1 VSNSESLFEDYLK
14 QHNFS
19 YQKDFIVT
27 PGNIDFKVGKNDY
40 IVLCDVKEVRDRKK
54 GKYGQISPQ
63 DQIRSDIRK
72 IRRKFGRQ
80 RPSLPVILIT
90 MNFGTNF
97 FTGLSVQT
105 ALMGDIG
112 VYIDATTKTRSE
124 LLHLSRGNA
133 AFTKY
138 HNTTISA
145 VLAFDVKN
153 QIYHC
158 LFRNPFTHNPIPQDY
173 FPVWKAIDL
182 NPNANEENLKILS
195 SLMFWPK
202 SFNNTY

>member
-1 VSNSESLFEDYLK
+1 MSLILFDRLYTLSSTVES
-14 QHNFS
+14 
-19 YQKDFIVT
+19 IR
-27 PGNIDFKVGKNDY
+27 NIDFKIDRDGF
-40 IVLCDVKEVRDRKK
+40 IVLCDVKEVRDRKDMS
-54 GKYGQISPQ
+54 YAVISPQ
-63 DQIRSDIRK
+63 NQIRNDIRK
-72 IRRKFGRQ
+72 LRKKFGKQ
-80 RPSLPVILIT
+80 RPSLPVVLVT
-90 MNFGTNF
+90 MNFGSNI
-97 FTGLSVQT
+97 FTGFSVKT
-105 ALMGDIG
+105 ALIGDVG

-124 LLHLSRGNA
+124 LLHLPRGNA